1 MTYAVRYAK
10 QAIRDL
16 DRVFAEVAEASGDEE
31 TARRYAD
38 GLIDKIEGKAA
49 FPKSGAPLYYGELF
63 TGFYFVVF
71 KAYLTFYRVEG
82 SEMLVDRVLYRK
94 SDYLRA
100 IFRPDAA
107 LTDDLG
113 NDD

>member
-1 MTYAVRYAK
+1 MTYALRYAK

-31 TARRYAD
+31 TARRYVD

-71 KAYLTFYRVEG
+71 KAYLAFYRVEG
-82 SEMLVDRVLYRK
+82 CDMLVDRVLYRRC
-94 SDYLRA
+94 DYLRA

-107 LTDDLG
+107 LIDDLG

>member
-1 MTYAVRYAK
+1 MTYVVRYAK
-10 QAIRDL
+10 QAVRDL
-16 DRVFAEVAEASGDEE
+16 DRIFAEVAEASGDEE
-31 TARRYAD
+31 IAQRYVE

-71 KAYLTFYRVEG
+71 KAYLAFYRVENE
-82 SEMLVDRVLYRK
+82 EMLVDRVLYRK

-100 IFRPDAA
+100 IFRPDTA

>member
-1 MTYAVRYAK
+1 MTYVVRYAK

-31 TARRYAD
+31 TARRYVD

-63 TGFYFVVF
+63 TGYYFVVF
-71 KAYLTFYRVEG
+71 KAYLAFYRVEG
-82 SEMLVDRVLYRK
+82 GEILVDRVLYRK
-94 SDYLRA
+94 SDYLRVL
-100 IFRPDAA
+100 FRPDAVM
-107 LTDDLG
+107 TDELR

>member
-16 DRVFAEVAEASGDEE
+16 ERVFAEVSEASGDEE
-31 TARRYAD
+31 TARRYVD

-49 FPKSGAPLYYGELF
+49 FPKSGTPLYYGELF
-63 TGFYFVVF
+63 TGYSFVVF
-71 KAYLTFYRVEG
+71 KAYMAFYRVEG
-82 SEMLVDRVLYRK
+82 GEMLVDRVLYRK

-100 IFRPDAA
+100 IFRPDTA